1 MQDLIEEFLNY
12 LKIQKNYSINTITN
26 YQRDLLLFYEY
37 LEKESLSF
45 NNLEYQDIRLFYS
58 YMDSKNYN
66 KSTICRILS
75 SIRSF
80 YKYLSRNNYVKSN
93 IFKYATNPKK
103 DKLLPK
109 FLYEDQLE
117 ELFSIPD
124 LTTTLGIRDRLIL
137 ELLYST
143 GVRVSELVSL
153 KVNDFNYDDMSI
165 KVLGKGNKERIVYFD
180 DYTLEYLN
188 MYLSKR
194 YQLLKDKED
203 TNYLLL
209 NKNGTSLTDR
219 GVRLIIDNIMKK
231 STINE
236 KISPHVIRH
245 TFATNLLN
253 EGCDITTVQELLGHE
268 SLRATQVYTHITN
281 EKLKQVYENSHPR
294 NIKE

>member
-1 MQDLIEEFLNY
+1 MQGLIEEFLNY
-12 LKIQKNYSINTITN
+12 LKVQKNYSINTITN
-26 YQRDLLLFYEY
+26 YQRDLLLFNEY
-37 LEKESLSF
+37 LEKESLLF
-45 NNLEYQDIRLFYS
+45 NDLEYQDIRLFYS
-58 YMDSKNYN
+58 YMDSRCYN
-66 KSTICRILS
+66 KSTMCRILS

-80 YKYLSRNNYVKSN
+80 YKYLSRNGYVKSN

-109 FLYEDQLE
+109 FLYGDQLE

-124 LTTTLGIRDRLIL
+124 LNSVLGIRDRLIL
-137 ELLYST
+137 EFLYST

-153 KVNDFNYDDMSI
+153 KVNDFNYDDMSVKI
-165 KVLGKGNKERIVYFD
+165 LGKGNKERIVYFD
-180 DYTLEYLN
+180 FYTLEYLN

-194 YQLLKDKED
+194 HQLLKDKND
-203 TNYLLL
+203 CNYLLL

-236 KISPHVIRH
+236 KVSPHVIRH

-253 EGCDITTVQELLGHE
+253 EGCDITTVQELLGHK
-268 SLRATQVYTHITN
+268 SLRATQVYTHVTN
-281 EKLKQVYENSHPR
+281 EKLKQVYESSHPR

>member
-1 MQDLIEEFLNY
+1 M
-12 LKIQKNYSINTITN
+12 
-26 YQRDLLLFYEY
+26 
-37 LEKESLSF
+37 
-45 NNLEYQDIRLFYS
+45 
-58 YMDSKNYN
+58 
-66 KSTICRILS
+66 
-75 SIRSF
+75 
-80 YKYLSRNNYVKSN
+80 
-93 IFKYATNPKK
+93 
-103 DKLLPK
+103 
-109 FLYEDQLE
+109 
-117 ELFSIPD
+117 
-124 LTTTLGIRDRLIL
+124 
-137 ELLYST
+137 
-143 GVRVSELVSL
+143 
-153 KVNDFNYDDMSI
+153 NDFNYDDMSI

-268 SLRATQVYTHITN
+268 SLRATQIYTHVTN